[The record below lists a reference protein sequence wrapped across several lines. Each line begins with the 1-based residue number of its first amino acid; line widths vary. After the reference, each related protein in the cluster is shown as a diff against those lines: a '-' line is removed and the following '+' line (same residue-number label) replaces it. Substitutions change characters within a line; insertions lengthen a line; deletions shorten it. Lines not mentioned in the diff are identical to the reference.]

1 MKKFFAN
8 SFKGMRDFMLLW
20 GSQALSALGSSMTSF
35 ALIIWSYE
43 QEGSALVT
51 ALLTICS
58 YTPYVLLSVFA
69 GAISDRWN
77 KKKIMLVCDSFAAAC
92 TLLIFFLLQAGRLE
106 IWHLYFLNAL
116 NGLMNTF
123 QQPASDVSIT
133 LLTPKEQYQRIG
145 AFQNLSGSLVSIL
158 TPALA
163 AAVLAFAGM
172 DAVIFFD
179 LFTFLIA
186 FLTLALFIRIPKPE
200 QCVEKREKLRDS
212 ISVGLA
218 FLKENRGILNLMWF
232 LAAIN
237 LVSSMYEATLSPM
250 LLSRQG
256 GGELALGWVN
266 ACTGAANLLGSILAA
281 ALKTPKSRVKVICA
295 TLFFSMSTEN
305 FLLAFGKSVPVWCFG
320 AILGWVL
327 VPIMSTNL
335 NALMRSHIPADIQGR
350 VYAIRNSFQ
359 FFTIP
364 LGYLLGGILVDQVC
378 EPFMATQKPDS
389 LLTLLLGSGKGSGA
403 ALLFLALA
411 FAGIGVCVIFSK
423 NREIWKLES
432 VDKSAKIR

>member
-1 MKKFFAN
+1 MKKFFTN
-8 SFKGMRDFMLLW
+8 RFEGMRDFMLLW

-69 GAISDRWN
+69 GALSDRWN
-77 KKKIMLVCDSFAAAC
+77 KKKIMLVCDTFAAAC
-92 TLLIFFLLQAGRLE
+92 TLLIFFLLQTGRLE
-106 IWHLYFLNAL
+106 IWHLYLLNAL

-145 AFQNLSGSLVSIL
+145 ALQNFSSSLVSIL

-163 AAVLAFAGM
+163 AAVLAFAGIHWI
-172 DAVIFFD
+172 IFFD
-179 LFTFLIA
+179 LATFLAA
-186 FLTLALFIRIPKPE
+186 FLTLALFIRIPSPE
-200 QCVEKREKLRDS
+200 HPEEKREKLRDS
-212 ISVGLA
+212 IVGGLA
-218 FLKENRGILNLMWF
+218 FLGKNRGILNLMWF

-237 LVSSMYEATLSPM
+237 LIASMYEAALAPM

-256 GGELALGWVN
+256 GSELALGWVN

-281 ALKTPKSRVKVICA
+281 VMKTPRSRVKAICV
-295 TLFFSMSTEN
+295 TLFVSMSTEN
-305 FLLAFGKSVPVWCFG
+305 FLLAFGRTIPVWCLG
-320 AILGWVL
+320 AVLGWVL
-327 VPIMSTNL
+327 IPIMSTNL
-335 NALMRSHIPADIQGR
+335 NALMRTHIPVEIQGR

-378 EPFMATQKPDS
+378 EPFMAAQKPDS
-389 LLTLLLGSGKGSGA
+389 LLVLLLGSGKGSGA
-403 ALLFLALA
+403 ALLFLVLA
-411 FAGIGVCVIFSK
+411 FAGIGVCAVFSR
-423 NREIWKLES
+423 NREIWKLEA
-432 VDKSAKIR
+432 VDKSTKIR